1 MNSVELKDFIHNAVI
16 ECRNIVEG
24 CKKDLREMTDEEK
37 TRFNELKEEIETKK
51 NELKALEDELNKIE
65 IPNEEIEEEK
75 NINNKEMEKK
85 SFSLLRAVRSI
96 VNNQTMDSVDAA
108 VINAGAEEM
117 RKAGVSFAGQIQ
129 LPTMENRAAITV
141 AAEGTDVVATDIFN
155 ILEPLRAKLVLVDAG
170 AKFMSGLVGNVKV
183 PVMSKSNVTWEGETA
198 AAKDGAG
205 AFTNVELTPKR
216 LTAYIDISKQFL
228 VQDSVSAE
236 AMIRQDLINA
246 VAAKLEATILGE
258 AAGSA
263 TQPAGMFYGADT
275 ETITNFLNIT
285 NLEATV
291 EEADVYGEM
300 KYIVSPTAKAALR
313 NMPKSAKTNQLVMEG
328 HEIDGATV
336 LSTTNVPA
344 NKLIFGDFSNLAIG
358 SWGAIDLT
366 VDPYSQATNGCVRLV
381 INAYFDAKKLR
392 DVAFAYGVVSA
403 E

>member
-205 AFTNVELTPKR
+205 SFTNVELTPKR

-246 VAAKLEATILGE
+246 IAAKLEATVLGD

>member
-205 AFTNVELTPKR
+205 TFTNVELTPKR

-246 VAAKLEATILGE
+246 VAAKLEATILGD

-263 TQPAGMFYGADT
+263 TQPAGMFYGET
-275 ETITNFLNIT
+275 PETIANFLNIT

-300 KYIVSPTAKAALR
+300 KYIVSPSAKAALR

-336 LSTTNVPA
+336 LSTTNVPT